1 MPYEVVKQL
10 KFRPGQGQPMLTIN
24 PGEDL
29 DKDLLGH
36 WYVKA
41 AIKDGRVRLLPEET
55 KEDAKATK
63 AEADAKAEAEAN
75 AEAKAEADATAK
87 AEADATAKAEA
98 KGAEA
103 KTAKASKTK
112 AGK

>member
-1 MPYEVVKQL
+1 MSYEVVKQL
-10 KFRPGQGQPMLTIN
+10 KFRPESGKPMLTIN

-41 AIKDGRVRLLPEET
+41 AVKDGRVRLLPEET

-63 AEADAKAEAEAN
+63 AEAEAN
-75 AEAKAEADATAK
+75 AEAKAEADTK
-87 AEADATAKAEA
+87 AKAEA
-98 KGAEA
+98 KGVEA

-112 AGK
+112 VGK